1 MLKIVAIVAV
11 KSVSTEAPVVSVLSS
26 ISDHVVVVE
35 AKQASGENVRV
46 GKFTVFEV

>member
-11 KSVSTEAPVVSVLSS
+11 KSVSTEAPVLSS
-26 ISDHVVVVE
+26 NSDHVVVVE

-46 GKFTVFEV
+46 GKFTDFEV